1 MNISPVA
8 TSSLYS
14 AALTSQPSP
23 VTRNNEGTRAA
34 GSPEAKQASVNE
46 ASGKPGRLDVVT

>member
-14 AALTSQPSP
+14 AAMTGQSSP
-23 VTRNNEGTRAA
+23 VTRNNQGDRAA
-34 GSPEAKQASVNE
+34 GAPEEKQAAVNK
-46 ASGKPGRLDVVT
+46 ASEKPGRLDVVT

>member
-8 TSSLYS
+8 TASLYN
-14 AALTSQPSP
+14 AAMTNQPSP
-23 VTRNNEGTRAA
+23 VTRNNQGDRAA

-46 ASGKPGRLDVVT
+46 VSGKPGRLDVVT